1 MEKVVLHYA
10 EDLRLNDE
18 EFFRFCQDNPEL
30 KFERTKNGDII
41 FMALTGGE
49 TGRLNTSLNF
59 EIELWNRQARFGV
72 VFDSSTG
79 FRLPDSS
86 IKSPDVAVVAAHCW
100 ESLAPEQRKKFVP
113 ICPDFVLELKSPSDS
128 LKEAKQE
135 MTEWIENG
143 CRPAWLLDPENQTAH
158 VYRRQANRRKPPD
171 SRAANCPPHRC
182 CLVSG
187 WIWIYSRSHAAKV
200 KSQKK

>member
-1 MEKVVLHYA
+1 MEYMEKVVLHYA

-86 IKSPDVAVVAAHCW
+86 VKSPDVAVVAAHRW
-100 ESLAPEQRKKFVP
+100 EILAPEQRKKFVP

-128 LKEAKQE
+128 LKEAKQK

-143 CRPAWLLDPENQTAH
+143 CRLAWLLDPENQTAH
-158 VYRRQANRRKPPD
+158 VYRPASEPEEITGFTGRKLSGQDVLPGLELD
-171 SRAANCPPHRC
+171 LGF
-182 CLVSG
+182 LV
-187 WIWIYSRSHAAKV
+187 
-200 KSQKK
+200 

>member
-1 MEKVVLHYA
+1 MEYMEKVVLHYA

-72 VFDSSTG
+72 VFDSFTG

-86 IKSPDVAVVAAHCW
+86 IKSPDVAVVAAH
-100 ESLAPEQRKKFVP
+100 R
-113 ICPDFVLELKSPSDS
+113 
-128 LKEAKQE
+128 
-135 MTEWIENG
+135 
-143 CRPAWLLDPENQTAH
+143 
-158 VYRRQANRRKPPD
+158 
-171 SRAANCPPHRC
+171 
-182 CLVSG
+182 
-187 WIWIYSRSHAAKV
+187 
-200 KSQKK
+200 

>member
-1 MEKVVLHYA
+1 MEYMEKVVLHYA

-59 EIELWNRQARFGV
+59 EIELWNRQARSGV

-86 IKSPDVAVVAAHCW
+86 VKSPDVAVVAAHRW
-100 ESLAPEQRKKFVP
+100 EILAPEQRKKFVP

-128 LKEAKQE
+128 LKEAKQK

-143 CRPAWLLDPENQTAH
+143 CRLAWLLDPENQTAH
-158 VYRRQANRRKPPD
+158 VYRPASEPEEITGFTGRKLSGQDVLPGLELD
-171 SRAANCPPHRC
+171 LGF
-182 CLVSG
+182 LV
-187 WIWIYSRSHAAKV
+187 
-200 KSQKK
+200 

>member
-1 MEKVVLHYA
+1 MEYMEKVVLHYA

-86 IKSPDVAVVAAHCW
+86 IKSPDVAVVAAHRW

-143 CRPAWLLDPENQTAH
+143 CRLAWLLDPENQTAH
-158 VYRRQANRRKPPD
+158 VYRPASEPEETTGFTGRKL
-171 SRAANCPPHRC
+171 SAAPVLPGFG
-182 CLVSG
+182 LDLG
-187 WIWIYSRSHAAKV
+187 LLT
-200 KSQKK
+200 